1 MARSQVR
8 AKQPHPRKP
17 THYKP
22 LIEALEDRL
31 VLDGWGL
38 NLDFGTP
45 DSPVDKAFIQ
55 FGTGA
60 AGSKEG
66 DFGWTN
72 PARVEAYDTGLG
84 SDLTRDGV
92 RGIMNTFTAKVPNGK
107 YEVSALLGN
116 ARSYND
122 RITVYSNQGIVV
134 ANLTDYRQRFVPVN
148 FIAEVSDG
156 NFRLTIVDAGGLYRH
171 FSLASL
177 QIQQLTPG
185 GGNQL
190 SASAGNHQVRQEGE
204 NFTFQGTG
212 QGGKAPYEL
221 LWNFGD
227 GTQSTGS
234 LTPSKTFADNGT
246 YTVTLTVTDANRS
259 QVTSSV
265 QVTVNNVAPTA
276 TFTAAGAVQ
285 AGTPGLVQFT
295 GQFDPSAADTAAG
308 FR

>member
-8 AKQPHPRKP
+8 ANQPHPRKP

-22 LIEALEDRL
+22 LIDALDDRL

-156 NFRLTIVDAGGLYRH
+156 NFRLTIMDAGG
-171 FSLASL
+171 F
-177 QIQQLTPG
+177 
-185 GGNQL
+185 
-190 SASAGNHQVRQEGE
+190 
-204 NFTFQGTG
+204 
-212 QGGKAPYEL
+212 
-221 LWNFGD
+221 
-227 GTQSTGS
+227 
-234 LTPSKTFADNGT
+234 
-246 YTVTLTVTDANRS
+246 TVTSHWHLCRFSNSRRGAG
-259 QVTSSV
+259 TSS
-265 QVTVNNVAPTA
+265 APVLA
-276 TFTAAGAVQ
+276 TTRYGRKAKTSPSRARYKAGRPRMNCSGILAMAPRVRAA
-285 AGTPGLVQFT
+285 
-295 GQFDPSAADTAAG
+295 
-308 FR
+308 